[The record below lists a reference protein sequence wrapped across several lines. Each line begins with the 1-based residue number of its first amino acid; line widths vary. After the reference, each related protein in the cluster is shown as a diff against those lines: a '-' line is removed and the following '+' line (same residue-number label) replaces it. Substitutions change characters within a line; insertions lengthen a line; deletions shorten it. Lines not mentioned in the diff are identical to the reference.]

1 MHATFYA
8 LLCTLSTRAFL
19 IGFLSKKALLESSKH
34 TRQDSVA
41 VPPPPEN
48 PLKGFFWRL
57 KVALAWV
64 ALNLVACTAGQL
76 LTNNSKQNA

>member
-19 IGFLSKKALLESSKH
+19 IGFLSKKALLESSKL

-41 VPPPPEN
+41 VHAAPRK
-48 PLKGFFWRL
+48 PLERLFWETESGCG
-57 KVALAWV
+57 VGGVEFGGVHGWAAFD
-64 ALNLVACTAGQL
+64 
-76 LTNNSKQNA
+76 